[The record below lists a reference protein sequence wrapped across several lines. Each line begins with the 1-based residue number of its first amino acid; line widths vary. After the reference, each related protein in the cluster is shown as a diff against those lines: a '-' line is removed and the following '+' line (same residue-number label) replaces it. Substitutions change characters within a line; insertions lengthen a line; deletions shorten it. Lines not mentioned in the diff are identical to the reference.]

1 MSDMGNILVCC
12 NKAAQ
17 SGCLKHQNFIVSY
30 FWRPEIMVK
39 AWVGL
44 VPALMLPPAPSD
56 GGDSWGSWAVGTS
69 ARVCLHLHSVL
80 LCVCVCG

>member
-1 MSDMGNILVCC
+1 
-12 NKAAQ
+12 
-17 SGCLKHQNFIVSY
+17 
-30 FWRPEIMVK
+30 MVK